1 MCVGGVDT
9 VSILPSSCGGR
20 RVLVPSGDIRPSGD
34 ADVASSDSVAGVL
47 RVVLR
52 GRREYCFG
60 VVSFSS
66 PLIKGKGNRDKVLC
80 RSGI

>member
-1 MCVGGVDT
+1 M
-9 VSILPSSCGGR
+9 LA
-20 RVLVPSGDIRPSGD
+20 PSGDIRPS
-34 ADVASSDSVAGVL
+34 ADVSSDSVAGVL

-66 PLIKGKGNRDKVLC
+66 PLIKGKGNRDKVLR

>member
-1 MCVGGVDT
+1 M
-9 VSILPSSCGGR
+9 
-20 RVLVPSGDIRPSGD
+20 LVPSGDTTRPSAD
-34 ADVASSDSVAGVL
+34 AASRPMSPGLLVIPSADAASSDSVAGVL

-60 VVSFSS
+60 VVSCSS
-66 PLIKGKGNRDKVLC
+66 PLIKGKGNRDKVLR

>member
-1 MCVGGVDT
+1 MGGFGGVET
-9 VSILPSSCGGR
+9 VSILPSSRGGR
-20 RVLVPSGDIRPSGD
+20 VVPSGDIRPSED
-34 ADVASSDSVAGVL
+34 AGAGSALLL
-47 RVVLR
+47 RVVRR

>member
-1 MCVGGVDT
+1 MGGVDT
-9 VSILPSSCGGR
+9 VSILPSSCG

-34 ADVASSDSVAGVL
+34 ADVVLCVGSEWTVL

-52 GRREYCFG
+52 GRREYCC
-60 VVSFSS
+60 VSFSS
-66 PLIKGKGNRDKVLC
+66 PLIKGNRDEVLR

>member
-1 MCVGGVDT
+1 MVA
-9 VSILPSSCGGR
+9 
-20 RVLVPSGDIRPSGD
+20 PSGDTTRPSAD
-34 ADVASSDSVAGVL
+34 AADAAASSDSVAGVL

>member
-1 MCVGGVDT
+1 M
-9 VSILPSSCGGR
+9 
-20 RVLVPSGDIRPSGD
+20 LVPSGDIRPSAD
-34 ADVASSDSVAGVL
+34 AADVIRPSADAVDVSSDSVAGVL

-60 VVSFSS
+60 VVAFSS